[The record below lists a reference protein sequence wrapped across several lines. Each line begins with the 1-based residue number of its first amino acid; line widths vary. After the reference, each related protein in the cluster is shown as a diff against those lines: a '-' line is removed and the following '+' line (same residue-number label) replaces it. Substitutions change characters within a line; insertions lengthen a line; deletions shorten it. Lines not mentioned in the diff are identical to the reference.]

1 MGPSRLVALP
11 TQRADAD
18 VAVVGG
24 RSGQTSP
31 VLCDDACV
39 SQRDLA
45 HLLRALWNRTG
56 GKADVP
62 VTIAGI
68 DEDIGR
74 GRGDMRTPL
83 NLQALEEQGLVTPA
97 DDGAWALTPEG
108 VARIAEDR
116 ELSDR

>member
-1 MGPSRLVALP
+1 MIGSTRERYLCE
-11 TQRADAD
+11 QER
-18 VAVVGG
+18 
-24 RSGQTSP
+24 RI
-31 VLCDDACV
+31 CDDPRV

-45 HLLRALWNRTG
+45 HVLRSLWERSG

-62 VTIAGI
+62 VAIADI

-74 GRGDMRTPL
+74 GRGDMRTSL
-83 NLQALEEQGLVTPA
+83 NLSALEREGLVVSPN
-97 DDGAWALTPEG
+97 DGAWALTSPG

>member
-1 MGPSRLVALP
+1 M
-11 TQRADAD
+11 
-18 VAVVGG
+18 
-24 RSGQTSP
+24 
-31 VLCDDACV
+31 

-45 HLLRALWNRTG
+45 HVLRSLWDRSG
-56 GKADVP
+56 GKADIP
-62 VTIAGI
+62 VAIADI

-83 NLQALEEQGLVTPA
+83 NLSALERQGLVVSPN
-97 DDGAWALTPEG
+97 DGAWALTSQG